1 MIPYEDIINMEHPT
15 SQKHPRMSME
25 SRAAQF
31 SAFAALTG
39 YDTVIDETGKKH
51 IEENEI

>member
-1 MIPYEDIINMEHPT
+1 MTPYDDIIELEHPT
-15 SQKHPRMSME
+15 SAKHPRMSME

-39 YDTVIDETGKKH
+39 YEKVIDDTGKKH